1 MSSVKAVPAT
11 ARERGK
17 IAPAKFAHIVFKT
30 SRYEELI
37 RWYQVVLE
45 AEIMT
50 ATPAVTFLTF
60 DEEHHRIAIA
70 NMPGLAERPF
80 QTAGMEHCAF
90 TYDSLDDLFATYE
103 RLASHDITPYW
114 CINHG
119 PTLSMYFRDPDN
131 NQVELQIDIFDSNE
145 AINAWLAQSDFDTNP
160 IGVKFDPEQL
170 IARYRGLADTVR
182 RAEDHVA
189 KALEAIAPF
198 PDGPAKSALR
208 AAAEFSVAR
217 DR

>member
-1 MSSVKAVPAT
+1 MSTVKAVPAT

-103 RLASHDITPYW
+103 RLAGHDITPYW

-170 IARYRGLADTVR
+170 IARYRGGEDRATLLVRPRIEPAEMLAQFP
-182 RAEDHVA
+182 APP
-189 KALEAIAPF
+189 EAA
-198 PDGPAKSALR
+198 G
-208 AAAEFSVAR
+208 
-217 DR
+217 